1 MGCEQ
6 LKNGELLTA
15 AEAAGF
21 EVLITADKNLQYQQN
36 LAARSIAIIELPTNR
51 LRLIINYAPQV
62 ISALA
67 TIRPGD
73 YVAIPF

>member
-36 LAARSIAIIELPTNR
+36 LAARSIELSTNR